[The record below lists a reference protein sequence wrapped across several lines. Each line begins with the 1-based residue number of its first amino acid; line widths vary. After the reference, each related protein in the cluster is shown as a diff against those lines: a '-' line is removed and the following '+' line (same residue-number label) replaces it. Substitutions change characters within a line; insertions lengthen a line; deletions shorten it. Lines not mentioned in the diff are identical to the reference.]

1 MTTPAATMLPAIIAK
16 SNIMSRFS
24 SRKRRLRPIAL
35 RLHSMDTMFG
45 REPST

>member
-16 SNIMSRFS
+16 SNMSLLSF
-24 SRKRRLRPIAL
+24 RKPRLRPIAL

-45 REPST
+45 HEPST